1 MTEPA
6 GAIVIYQS
14 DDGVPNQWASHKDCL
29 SVPTKRCRR
38 VTLRPVGTRRV
49 GVAQCMVGRPMHDG
63 RSSGC
68 SRPGSSLESEA
79 RRT

>member
-14 DDGVPNQWASHKDCL
+14 DDGVPNQWATHKDCL

-38 VTLRPVGTRRV
+38 VTRRPVGPRRV
-49 GVAQCMVGRPMHDG
+49 RVAQCMVGRPMPDG

-68 SRPGSSLESEA
+68 RRPGSSPGSEVQ
-79 RRT
+79 RT